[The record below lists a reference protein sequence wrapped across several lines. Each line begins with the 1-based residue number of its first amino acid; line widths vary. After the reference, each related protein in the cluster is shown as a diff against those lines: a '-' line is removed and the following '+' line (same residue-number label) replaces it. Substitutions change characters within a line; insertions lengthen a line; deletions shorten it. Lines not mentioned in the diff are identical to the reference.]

1 MEWLMA
7 LFGPAGG
14 LAGLLGGALSQWLKT
29 RALREQRAH
38 ERAMLELQM
47 RAAEQ
52 ETENALEIAESEGR
66 WAAMER
72 SYSAAAAA
80 DASRSTSTWVADVRS
95 LTRPVLTFV
104 LVGLSAGVAW
114 VYRDSAAV
122 EDYVTTAILFMT
134 TTAVGWWF
142 GERGMQPRWAK

>member
-14 LAGLLGGALSQWLKT
+14 IAGLLGGALSQWLKT

-52 ETENALEIAESEGR
+52 ETENEIQIAESEGR
-66 WAAMER
+66 WAAFAASQR
-72 SYSAAAAA
+72 GDAVTAAA
-80 DASRSTSTWVADVRS
+80 STSTWVADVRS
-95 LTRPVLTFV
+95 LTRPVLTFL
-104 LVGLSAGVAW
+104 LVGLSAAVAW
-114 VYRDSAAV
+114 IYRDSAAV